1 MDKSTLDKSQQEAL
15 ISALRSPLAIIQGP
29 PGTGKTFIGTTLVK
43 ILLSLQPQPHLPI
56 LLLTYKNHALDEFL
70 KDALNFLSPKDIAR
84 IGGRSKEEKLDAC
97 NLKELKKNEQKSKVS
112 QRELYE
118 TYEEKDELTKEVS
131 LLLQKMSKSSVLTF
145 LDILKAR

>member
-1 MDKSTLDKSQQEAL
+1 MPRFTTFYFYILSIDNEKFTIEALEGIVDKSTLDKSQQEAL

-70 KDALNFLSPKDIAR
+70 KDALKFLSPNDIAR
-84 IGGRSKEEKLDAC
+84 IGGRSKEEKLDTC
-97 NLKELKKNEQKSKVS
+97 NLKELKKNQ
-112 QRELYE
+112 QINDR
-118 TYEEKDELTKEVS
+118 
-131 LLLQKMSKSSVLTF
+131 
-145 LDILKAR
+145 